1 MNKIGRFWGVIEK
14 FLSVFMLVYKLQLVI
29 FRQMAYTISLY
40 ASVRRIREKAV
51 VLIFMVRRG
60 TLILT
65 NMAKD
70 NDKQ

>member
-40 ASVRRIREKAV
+40 ASVRRIREKS
-51 VLIFMVRRG
+51 RRFDIYG
-60 TLILT
+60 Q
-65 NMAKD
+65 AWHSD
-70 NDKQ
+70 FD